1 MATPY
6 RKPGSLVYFVTVD
19 GAGTDGGAREI
30 DLGTE
35 NIREALRLC
44 QERFGPVPA
53 AAAQVA
59 PRAAGRTA
67 PRSAVPARA
76 TPAPDRSSPSRTLP
90 AARSAAP
97 RILPGSVH
105 HAVAY
110 FLQRGT
116 PDIADAT
123 RRIYTQKGQQLVRLL
138 GDMPLADLSRS
149 DLDTYVAKRKSEGV
163 ALETVRKELAVLRL
177 TLKLAADLGEFER
190 DPMRVLPR
198 LRCKYIPR
206 RRWLPV
212 SEVQAL
218 LAKLPVRR
226 QLWVLVIIYTSARY
240 SEAERLTWEAIDYAG
255 GLVHVDGTK
264 TGGSDRFVP
273 LHPELRRALE
283 PHRKARGVVL
293 APWKNPHRD
302 LKSACRRAKID
313 VATFNDLRRTYAS

>member
-19 GAGTDGGAREI
+19 GAGADGGAREI

-59 PRAAGRTA
+59 GRTAGRTA
-67 PRSAVPARA
+67 PKPAA
-76 TPAPDRSSPSRTLP
+76 PAPSRP
-90 AARSAAP
+90 HAEARGARRTPAAP

-302 LKSACRRAKID
+302 LKSACRRAKIE